1 MKVLIV
7 GATGAIGRRLVPRL
21 LKRGHEVVGTCRSPE
36 KIEQLLELGAEPVV
50 LDALDALAVHEAVA
64 YVQPEAIVHQATAHA
79 GIRLDRDFD
88 RAFALTNRLRT
99 EGTDNLLIAARE
111 TGVTR
116 FVAQSHAG
124 MRTARDGRMV
134 KNEGDS
140 LDPDPPAKM
149 RESQAAMCYLEQSV
163 TDVGGTALRYGAFY
177 GDANDAMVDPVRKR
191 QFPIVGDGG
200 GYSSW
205 VHLEDAA
212 QATVLALERDGPA
225 IYNVTDDEPA
235 PAREWLPAL
244 AKALGARPAAAR
256 ARLAC
261 PTVRG
266 SGPDPVGDRC
276 PRRLER
282 QGEAPSSAGPPCA
295 TRAGDKGS
303 PRSMRNPV
311 ARPLRFRYARG
322 RTSLAR
328 LDEPLVND
336 DHLQADQHDPEG
348 QVREH
353 RHRPPHAPEALDAR
367 EDNARHPEHG

>member
-116 FVAQSHAG
+116 FVAQSSAG

-163 TDVGGTALRYGAFY
+163 TDVGGIALRYGAFY

-212 QATVLALERDGPA
+212 AATVLALEHDGPA

-244 AKALGARPAAAR
+244 AKALGARP
-256 ARLAC
+256 
-261 PTVRG
+261 
-266 SGPDPVGDRC
+266 
-276 PRRLER
+276 PRRVPAWLARPFAGVVPIRLGTDARGASNAKAKRELGWTPLRYPSWR
-282 QGEAPSSAGPPCA
+282 QGFAEVYAKPRRSTAAVPVRP
-295 TRAGDKGS
+295 RAH
-303 PRSMRNPV
+303 V
-311 ARPLRFRYARG
+311 T
-322 RTSLAR
+322 RTSR
-328 LDEPLVND
+328 
-336 DHLQADQHDPEG
+336 
-348 QVREH
+348 
-353 RHRPPHAPEALDAR
+353 
-367 EDNARHPEHG
+367 